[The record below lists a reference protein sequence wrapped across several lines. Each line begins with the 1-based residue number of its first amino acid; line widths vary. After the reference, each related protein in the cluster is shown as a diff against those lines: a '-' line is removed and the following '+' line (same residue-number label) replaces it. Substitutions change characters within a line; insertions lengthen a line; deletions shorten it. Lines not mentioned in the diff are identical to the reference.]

1 MENQNFIITSLQPWD
16 LEIGSTIKN
25 TALELSK
32 KNRVMY
38 INTPMDY
45 TTWLRGDKNAAY
57 KHRME
62 VIKKRVSNIRQ
73 INENMWV
80 IDCPFLLYPVNKLPT
95 TWLFDYI
102 NRINNKKIAKLI
114 LETTTILNFKNA
126 IHIIDTDIYRSL
138 YLKELINPKLSV
150 YYCRD
155 YVITKAYWKK
165 NGTRLEPI
173 IAAKADLV
181 LTNSTFFSER
191 FKQHNPN
198 TYAIETGV
206 NLELY
211 NISRNYII
219 PNDLQSI
226 PHPIV
231 GYVGNINGRRLDSDL
246 LLYLAQQRPQYNFV
260 FVGFEDKH
268 FSQHL
273 LHQQKNV
280 YFLGKKST
288 NVLPDYI
295 YGFDICINPQIVN
308 EITEGNYPLKIDE
321 YLAMGKPI
329 VATRT
334 HTMKDVFS
342 EWVFLASDK
351 SEYLLAMD
359 SAMEEINN
367 TNKNKGRVA
376 FAHTHSWENSV
387 QKIYNCISNS
397 IKNGTPIQNKTL

>member
-1 MENQNFIITSLQPWD
+1 M
-16 LEIGSTIKN
+16 
-25 TALELSK
+25 
-32 KNRVMY
+32 
-38 INTPMDY
+38 
-45 TTWLRGDKNAAY
+45 
-57 KHRME
+57 
-62 VIKKRVSNIRQ
+62 
-73 INENMWV
+73 
-80 IDCPFLLYPVNKLPT
+80 
-95 TWLFDYI
+95 
-102 NRINNKKIAKLI
+102 
-114 LETTTILNFKNA
+114 
-126 IHIIDTDIYRSL
+126 
-138 YLKELINPKLSV
+138 
-150 YYCRD
+150 
-155 YVITKAYWKK
+155 
-165 NGTRLEPI
+165 
-173 IAAKADLV
+173 
-181 LTNSTFFSER
+181 
-191 FKQHNPN
+191 
-198 TYAIETGV
+198 
-206 NLELY
+206 
-211 NISRNYII
+211 
-219 PNDLQSI
+219 
-226 PHPIV
+226 
-231 GYVGNINGRRLDSDL
+231 
-246 LLYLAQQRPQYNFV
+246 AQQRPQYNFV